1 MKALYYSAVIEIIA
15 YLALTCAVFGVPKS
29 ISESH
34 YLWSS
39 KGWKYLFTFVMWSVG
54 LPILIYWVSVSPDNY
69 QFLPFLSISGM
80 CFVGAACA
88 FKETLTSTVHFTS
101 AGVWAFFAVLFFCLV
116 QDWISIAVGAATFVL
131 MAMFIGRKHF
141 TFWAEVACIVTMIVG
156 IWRL

>member
-34 YLWSS
+34 YLW
-39 KGWKYLFTFVMWSVG
+39 KGKGLKYLFTFVMWSVG
-54 LPILIYWVSVSPDNY
+54 LPILIYWISVSPAKY

-88 FKETLTSTVHFTS
+88 FKETLTKAVHYAS
-101 AGVWAFFAVLFFCLV
+101 AGVWAFFAILYFCLIH
-116 QDWISIAVGAATFVL
+116 DWLAISAGIVTFIL
-131 MAMFIGRKHF
+131 MALLIGRKHF
-141 TFWAEVACIVTMIVG
+141 TFWAEVSCIVTMIIG
-156 IWRL
+156 IARL

>member
-1 MKALYYSAVIEIIA
+1 MKALYYSAVIEIIT

-39 KGWKYLFTFVMWSVG
+39 KGWRYLFTFVMWSVG
-54 LPILIYWVSVSPDNY
+54 LPILIYWISVTPDKY

-80 CFVGAACA
+80 LFVGGACA
-88 FKETLTSTVHFTS
+88 FKETLTKAVHFTS
-101 AGVWAFFAVLFFCLV
+101 AGIWAFFAVLYFCLM
-116 QDWISIAVGAATFVL
+116 QDWVSITIGAVTFVL
-131 MAMFIGRKHF
+131 MALFIGRKHF
-141 TFWAEVACIVTMIVG
+141 TFWSEVSCIVTMIVG